1 MILIDITWCYWFYMI
16 THDNT
21 WHCKQSHDIAW
32 YHMIPHDFNYMITHG
47 ITVWILSSNV
57 FQPSK
62 FKWTWLNFWEFP
74 DGRTC
79 LSTGQTD
86 KNMLGPLE
94 SARGPKGPGLHHWW
108 SSRTH
113 ALGGLAIEPLALYR
127 PKQGYVRT
135 QLSSWKQQARIFEYW
150 SCIIAIWVVSQASV
164 HCNFDAIKSPI

>member
-1 MILIDITWCYWFYMI
+1 MMLHDTTWCYITRYYIIDIIYMMLHVITWRHMITHDIASNHMILLDIWFYMI
-16 THDNT
+16 TH
-21 WHCKQSHDIAW
+21 C
-32 YHMIPHDFNYMITHG
+32 
-47 ITVWILSSNV
+47 ITVWILSSNM

-94 SARGPKGPGLHHWW
+94 SARGPNSHHWW

-113 ALGGLAIEPLALYR
+113 ALGGLAIEPLAHTR
-127 PKQGYVRT
+127 AV
-135 QLSSWKQQARIFEYW
+135 S
-150 SCIIAIWVVSQASV
+150 SQAGDTWEPSWAV
-164 HCNFDAIKSPI
+164 ERNKRGFLNIDHV